1 MADSVIYVKQ
11 LAGAED
17 LVFGFGNI
25 AQIRE
30 GSTVSVTKIN
40 AALVPY
46 DSIRSVK
53 DILDLLITNAG
64 IVL

>member
-1 MADSVIYVKQ
+1 

-40 AALVPY
+40 AALIPY
-46 DSIRSVK
+46 DNTRSVK
-53 DILDLLITNAG
+53 DVLDLLVANAG

>member
-17 LVFGFGNI
+17 LVFGFGNL

-40 AALVPY
+40 AALIPY
-46 DSIRSVK
+46 DNTRSVK
-53 DILDLLITNAG
+53 DVLDLLVTNAG